1 MNLKC
6 DRCVF
11 NKKSPFYRPQLIS
24 AFPAAVK
31 KLFECNSELESGDEN
46 VRQKLCAAD
55 LWVLAFI
62 GVSDILAIKLA
73 GETLD
78 LLVALGNSELL
89 CNLFENADYET
100 RRKLWLR
107 MVNKHSKRLYLFDA
121 IFERD
126 ELAPIEPGITPDDL
140 HHYQYLMLMGH
151 NFSASVANS
160 L

>member
-1 MNLKC
+1 MKC
-6 DRCVF
+6 NRCVF
-11 NKKSPFYRPQLIS
+11 NKNSHLYRPQLINQ
-24 AFPAAVK
+24 FPGAVK
-31 KLFECNSELESGDEN
+31 RLFECNSELEQKNEN
-46 VRQKLCAAD
+46 IRQGLCAAD

-62 GVSDILAIKLA
+62 GVSDKLAIKLA

-78 LLVALGNSELL
+78 LLVALGSSELL

-107 MVNKHSKRLYLFDA
+107 MVNKHSKRLYLFDT

-126 ELAPIEPGITPDDL
+126 ELAPIEHGITPEDF
-140 HHYQYLMLMGH
+140 HHYQYLMLMGD
-151 NFSASVANS
+151 NFSNSVANY